1 MSKIVI
7 TNVNANKK
15 EFSKETKQT
24 FSGVEMVNGVLV
36 RNLDE
41 FETKESLEEYGLN
54 FGINLNR
61 KYPPSLLY
69 LLIYKILNIKNK
81 KMI

>member
-1 MSKIVI
+1 MAKIVI

-54 FGINLNR
+54 FGIKLNR
-61 KYPPSLLY
+61 KYSLD
-69 LLIYKILNIKNK
+69 NMK
-81 KMI
+81 KQLSEHIDGLKSLK

>member
-24 FSGVEMVNGVLV
+24 FSGVEMVNGILV

-61 KYPPSLLY
+61 KYSLD
-69 LLIYKILNIKNK
+69 NMK
-81 KMI
+81 KQLSEHIEGLKSLK

>member
-15 EFSKETKQT
+15 EFSKETKKT
-24 FSGVEMVNGVLV
+24 FSGIEMVNGVLV

-41 FETKESLEEYGLN
+41 FETKESLEEYGLK

-61 KYPPSLLY
+61 KYSLDNMKKQLSEH
-69 LLIYKILNIKNK
+69 IDGLNSLK
-81 KMI
+81 